1 MKTMWCP
8 GKDDALAAC
17 LDAVETPDSAYRGR
31 GARAESSEIAEIIS
45 AIKLCKSMKK
55 VAESWGLGI
64 PGKDAPHFLKAFC
77 IEIDSQADQ
86 AERRMALLAWAR
98 QNLPVGDAVR
108 GHEVFM
114 RCS

>member
-55 VAESWGLGI
+55 GAESWGLGI
-64 PGKDAPHFLKAFC
+64 R
-77 IEIDSQADQ
+77 
-86 AERRMALLAWAR
+86 ERTPLT
-98 QNLPVGDAVR
+98 
-108 GHEVFM
+108 F
-114 RCS
+114 